1 MAEISRRTFLGLD
14 SIIDNPK
21 SKKIENDNEEAPDE
35 KIVRRDVPGSYIKEL
50 YIALLEGYYQ
60 KE

>member
-1 MAEISRRTFLGLD
+1 MVNLTRRTFLGLD
-14 SIIDNPK
+14 STIDNPK
-21 SKKIENDNEEAPDE
+21 SKRIENDNEGNPDQG
-35 KIVRRDVPGSYIKEL
+35 IVRRDVLGSYCKEL